1 MNIADQIKWINENE
15 EWIKSFN
22 PYSIDISEL
31 KGVVSIHA
39 RNQAEATKKYFKDNV
54 KEAYANWCD
63 GNSFNCSVLGKAVD
77 ISAIFTEEEVKEI
90 GFENFGMPF

>member
-1 MNIADQIKWINENE
+1 MNITEQIKWVSENE

-22 PYSIDISEL
+22 PYSIDICGT

-39 RNQAEATKKYFKDNV
+39 RDDAEATKKYFKDNV
-54 KEAYANWCD
+54 KEACANWSG
-63 GNSFNCSVLGKAVD
+63 GNSFHCSVLGKTVD

-90 GFENFGMPF
+90 GIENFGMPF